1 MEITNAKYTQ
11 SGSISATVD
20 GIEMTIPIAPGN
32 RHYNAL
38 IEQGIE
44 IAPYVEPA
52 KTAEEIRVQRNQ
64 LLSSC
69 DWTQVADAPVDRS
82 VWTIY
87 RQALRDITKQSGF
100 PTSVLWPEVPV

>member
-1 MEITNAKYTQ
+1 MKITNAKYTS
-11 SGSISATVD
+11 SGSITATVD
-20 GIEMTIPIAPGN
+20 NIEMSIPAVGGN

-44 IAPYVEPA
+44 ISPYVEPA

-64 LLSSC
+64 LLSAS
-69 DWTQVADAPVDRS
+69 DWTQVADAPVDKS

-87 RQALRDITKQSGF
+87 RQELRDITLQEGF
-100 PTSVLWPEVPV
+100 PTNVIWPIQP